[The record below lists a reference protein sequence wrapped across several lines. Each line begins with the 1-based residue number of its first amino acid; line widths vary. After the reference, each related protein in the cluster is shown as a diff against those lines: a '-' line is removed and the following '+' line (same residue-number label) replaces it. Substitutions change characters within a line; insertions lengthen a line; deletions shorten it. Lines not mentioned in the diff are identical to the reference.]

1 MTTTPTL
8 NPTNI
13 ITLYP
18 LTNTNLQEQYQL
30 PPTITLNNEP
40 PTPHHHQYR
49 ILNPKTGDDR
59 LTWDTRDFQ
68 AMQDARKTYLDLIQK
83 GYKPFKVDPQGK
95 KTNQPMITFDPTAS
109 QVIFVPM
116 SPVIGG

>member
-8 NPTNI
+8 NT
-13 ITLYP
+13 ITLHP

-116 SPVIGG
+116 SPVMGG

>member
-1 MTTTPTL
+1 MTT
-8 NPTNI
+8 
-13 ITLYP
+13 ITLTP
-18 LTNTNLQEQYQL
+18 LQNTTLTETYTL
-30 PPTITLNNEP
+30 PHTITLNDTP

-49 ILNPKTGDDR
+49 ILNPQTGDDR

-83 GYKPFKVDPQGK
+83 GYKPYRVDPQGN
-95 KTNQPMITFDPTAS
+95 KTNQPMTTFDPTAS

-116 SPVIGG
+116 APVAGG